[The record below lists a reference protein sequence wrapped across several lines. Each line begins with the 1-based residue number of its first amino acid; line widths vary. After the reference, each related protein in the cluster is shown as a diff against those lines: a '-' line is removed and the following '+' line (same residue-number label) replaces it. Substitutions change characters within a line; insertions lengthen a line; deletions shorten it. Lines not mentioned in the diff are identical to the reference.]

1 MKKLR
6 TGPLP
11 GRLRRAIWLICCVSL
26 VSQSVWAQSINPALP
41 TPEPAG
47 IRQGRFIGVV
57 VGTAAFYT
65 LTLLLLKKQWY
76 KKKVP
81 FHSFND
87 NGEWLQMDK
96 IGHMTTAYC
105 MSRGGYELM
114 RWSGVSEGA
123 STLTGG
129 LLALLF
135 QTTIEVFDGHSEG
148 WGFSKG
154 DMAAN
159 IAGTA
164 LFVGQQYGA
173 GQQVVT
179 LKYGF
184 RKTIFPQ
191 YRPNLLG
198 QSVGQQMLKDYN
210 GQQYW
215 LSVNLASVL
224 PVGPSFPR
232 WLNMDVGYSG
242 SGMIGG
248 HENPKVFDKDGNE
261 VKFERYRQFFI
272 SPDAD
277 LSRVGTFSPSLQR
290 FIGTAQFF
298 KIPAPSLEYNKQKGV
313 RFHPFLLPK
322 E

>member
-1 MKKLR
+1 M
-6 TGPLP
+6 
-11 GRLRRAIWLICCVSL
+11 WLICCVSL
-26 VSQSVWAQSINPALP
+26 LGQSVWAQSINPVLP

-57 VGTAAFYT
+57 AGTAAFYT

-148 WGFSKG
+148 WGFSRG
-154 DMAAN
+154 DMVAN
-159 IAGTA
+159 VAGTA

-198 QSVGQQMLKDYN
+198 HSVGQQMLKDYN

-224 PVGPSFPR
+224 PVGPAFPR

-248 HENPKVFDKDGNE
+248 HENPKVFDKEGNE

-298 KIPAPSLEYNKQKGV
+298 KIPAPSLEYNKQQGV